1 MQIINVT
8 LATVFVKSLL
18 NYRENSTTV
27 IKFVINSYIDSADND
42 LDGEN
47 WTTILHLLNN
57 SSCKKFVISLTFI
70 LIDVLSKLPSIT
82 FTLLTSSITAHKS
95 VPIKSLFKNFLL

>member
-47 WTTILHLLNN
+47 
-57 SSCKKFVISLTFI
+57 
-70 LIDVLSKLPSIT
+70 
-82 FTLLTSSITAHKS
+82 
-95 VPIKSLFKNFLL
+95 

>member
-18 NYRENSTTV
+18 NYKENSTTV
-27 IKFVINSYIDSADND
+27 VKFAINFYIDSYDND

-47 WTTILHLLNN
+47 WTTMLHLFNN
-57 SSCKKFVISLTFI
+57 SSNGVKMMSQ
-70 LIDVLSKLPSIT
+70 
-82 FTLLTSSITAHKS
+82 
-95 VPIKSLFKNFLL
+95 